1 METVK
6 AATKRLSMTNSQLLG
21 GILTKFNSQKA
32 GYGYAY
38 YGYDYYGYGKDN
50 QKSLPAA

>member
-1 METVK
+1 M
-6 AATKRLSMTNSQLLG
+6 ANGQILG
-21 GILTKFNSQKA
+21 GLLTKFNAQKA

-50 QKSLPAA
+50 QKALPSA